1 MVYLSRIVILHSFV
15 KLPDGRWVPL
25 GVIGWKQASWCL
37 RVTLWKP
44 PWIPTTDTELQIQMM
59 AKLWRFIRWLRR
71 GESST
76 LNDPI
81 SAWWIA
87 ITLQNGTERWTTWHF
102 CRISEGGKGMFQVG
116 QLTRNSAF
124 QVTDLSAPTTEEAIA
139 VMAAIVAK
147 AFSCNNNDDND
158 HQCHRKLIAQPSR
171 LQLGSLW

>member
-87 ITLQNGTERWTTWHF
+87 ITLQNGTERWTTWHLVQDLGWKRHVSSRTTNTKLLVSGDWLE
-102 CRISEGGKGMFQVG
+102 CHNNRRGYSSHGCKSSQGFQV
-116 QLTRNSAF
+116 Q
-124 QVTDLSAPTTEEAIA
+124 
-139 VMAAIVAK
+139 
-147 AFSCNNNDDND
+147 
-158 HQCHRKLIAQPSR
+158 
-171 LQLGSLW
+171 